1 MGDSGA
7 YFLGYVIAAA
17 SILGH
22 LKIHAVFALGPTAL
36 FVLFPTLRMAR
47 VMVRRLLR
55 RRNPLVIGGLTQRD
69 HRILTRLSPVRTCLV
84 LWGFSLV
91 LNVAGM
97 VREHMSL
104 SVILTTVVGVL
115 VLLAAILL
123 VPRPLGTGHR
133 LRSKPESERSG

>member
-1 MGDSGA
+1 
-7 YFLGYVIAAA
+7 
-17 SILGH
+17 
-22 LKIHAVFALGPTAL
+22 
-36 FVLFPTLRMAR
+36 
-47 VMVRRLLR
+47 MVRRLLR